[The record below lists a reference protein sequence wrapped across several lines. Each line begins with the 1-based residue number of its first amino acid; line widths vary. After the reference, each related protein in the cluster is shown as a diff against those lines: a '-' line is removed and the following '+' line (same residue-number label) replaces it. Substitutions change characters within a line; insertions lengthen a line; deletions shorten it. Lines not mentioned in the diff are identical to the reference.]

1 MGAKTIVSSSFA
13 RFGGRMGS
21 AWRIFAFVCVAF
33 SAPPVLAEWDDIRFR
48 LGADLTYDDNV
59 SRAREDDKFDDSFGT
74 LNLGVTSPW
83 QWSKTTRVVLNGNV
97 GAEQFEVFSGLDRS
111 YANIQAEVQYRSS
124 GQFGTPIWSVF
135 GRHGQ
140 DWYKSGL
147 RDGFRDSIGIAVR
160 KPVTDKIFFF
170 GALAYNQRDGRS
182 RVFDTKEVAVRANLD
197 YSLSRRQTLYFG
209 LEVRDGDIV
218 STARP
223 DLAFFD
229 IAEALITDDVFVDTT
244 RFAYRFKAY
253 TSIATLGY
261 NLGLGEKF
269 ALDLSYR
276 LAYSLPHEQPPGVVT
291 ADTIDYFDNQV
302 TLSLLY
308 RF

>member
-1 MGAKTIVSSSFA
+1 MGAKTTVQRGFA
-13 RFGGRMGS
+13 QLGRRMGS
-21 AWRIFAFVCVAF
+21 VWRIFAVACVAF

-48 LGADLTYDDNV
+48 LGADVTYDDNV
-59 SRAREDDKFDDSFGT
+59 SRAREDDQFDDSFGT

-83 QWSKTTRVVLNGNV
+83 QLSKTTRVVLNGNV
-97 GAEQFEVFSGLDRS
+97 GAEQFEVYSGLDRS
-111 YANIQAEVQYRSS
+111 YANIQAEVQYRGS

-182 RVFDTKEVAVRANLD
+182 KVFDTEEVALRANLD

-209 LEVRDGDIV
+209 LEGRDGDIV

-223 DLAFFD
+223 NLAFFD
-229 IAEALITDDVFVDTT
+229 IADALITDDVFVDTP

-253 TSIATLGY
+253 TGIATLGY
-261 NLGLGEKF
+261 NLALGEKF

-276 LAYSLPHEQPPGVVT
+276 LAYSVPHEQPPSVVT
-291 ADTIDYFDNQV
+291 TDTIDYWDNQV

>member
-1 MGAKTIVSSSFA
+1 
-13 RFGGRMGS
+13 MGS
-21 AWRIFAFVCVAF
+21 VWRIFAVACVAF

-48 LGADLTYDDNV
+48 LGADVTYDDNV
-59 SRAREDDKFDDSFGT
+59 SRAREDDQFDDSFGT

-83 QWSKTTRVVLNGNV
+83 QLSKTTRVVLNGNV
-97 GAEQFEVFSGLDRS
+97 GAEQFEVYSGLDRS
-111 YANIQAEVQYRSS
+111 YANIQAEVQYRGS

-135 GRHGQ
+135 GRQGQ
-140 DWYKSGL
+140 DWYKSSL

-182 RVFDTKEVAVRANLD
+182 KVFDTKEVALRANLD

-209 LEVRDGDIV
+209 LEGRDGDIV

-223 DLAFFD
+223 NLAFFD
-229 IAEALITDDVFVDTT
+229 IADALITDDVFVDTP

-253 TSIATLGY
+253 TGIATLGY
-261 NLGLGEKF
+261 NLALGEKF

-276 LAYSLPHEQPPGVVT
+276 LAYSVPHEQPPSVVT
-291 ADTIDYFDNQV
+291 TDTIDYWDNQV